1 MSATPDSKFSDPEQ
15 RIADLERQLAERDAE
30 LAECKAERD
39 ECKAER
45 DEALA
50 QQTAIAEVLQVIN
63 SSPGDLAP
71 VFDAILEKAHTL
83 CGATYGALQLYDGEH
98 FRAVATRGIPEPLA
112 DVIRKPSM
120 PLPGGPGSHLIAGA
134 AYFQIPDIA
143 ELVGQSPASPD
154 TISLEQ
160 IRRFRT
166 AVDVAGIRSMLF
178 VPLRKGKT
186 LLGGIVA
193 GRKEVGP
200 FTDKQIAL
208 MQNFATQAVIA
219 MENARLLTE
228 TREALEQQTAAAE
241 VLQVINSSP
250 GDLAP
255 VFDVMLEKAMSLC
268 SAIFGELHT
277 YDGVSFKTSAT
288 RGHSAAFAEARAKN
302 PPAAR
307 PGTASARILE
317 TKRPVHILDIKA
329 EESYRERSPASRA
342 LIDLG
347 GTRTTLAVPL
357 LKNDTVLGF
366 ISFHR
371 DEVKPFTDRQIA
383 LLQNFA
389 AQAVIAME
397 NARLLTETREALE
410 QQTATA
416 EVLGI
421 INSSPGDLAPVFD
434 AILEKAH
441 SLCGAAHGDLTL
453 AEGDN
458 FRAVAMRGLPE
469 AFAEVLR
476 RPFPRRDF
484 HERLLGGC
492 VHIVDLA
499 AAEFASDSP
508 VYRAAIGPGAVR
520 TLLAVPLRKGG
531 RLLGYITAN
540 RQEVRPFSDKQ
551 VALLENF
558 AAQAVI
564 AMENA
569 RLLTE
574 TREALEQQTAT

>member
-1 MSATPDSKFSDPEQ
+1 MSTTPASTLADSEQ
-15 RIADLERQLAERDAE
+15 LIADLQRQLAEREAE
-30 LAECKAERD
+30 LADRRAEC
-39 ECKAER
+39 
-45 DEALA
+45 
-50 QQTAIAEVLQVIN
+50 N
-63 SSPGDLAP
+63 
-71 VFDAILEKAHTL
+71 
-83 CGATYGALQLYDGEH
+83 
-98 FRAVATRGIPEPLA
+98 
-112 DVIRKPSM
+112 
-120 PLPGGPGSHLIAGA
+120 
-134 AYFQIPDIA
+134 
-143 ELVGQSPASPD
+143 
-154 TISLEQ
+154 
-160 IRRFRT
+160 
-166 AVDVAGIRSMLF
+166 
-178 VPLRKGKT
+178 
-186 LLGGIVA
+186 
-193 GRKEVGP
+193 
-200 FTDKQIAL
+200 
-208 MQNFATQAVIA
+208 
-219 MENARLLTE
+219 
-228 TREALEQQTAAAE
+228 EALEREAATAE

-329 EESYRERSPASRA
+329 GESYRERSPASRA

-421 INSSPGDLAPVFD
+421 TNSSPGDLAPVFD

-453 AEGDN
+453 ADGDN

-492 VHIVDLA
+492 VHIADLA

-520 TLLAVPLRKGG
+520 TLLVVPLRKGG

-551 VALLENF
+551 IALLENF

-574 TREALEQQTAT
+574 TREALEQQTATAEVLGVINSSPGDLAPMFDAILEKATSLCEA